1 MEFRAAHRSAIDE
14 GRARVIIILY
24 GDIGDIENLDT
35 ELKAYLKMNTYVK
48 WGDKYFWNKLRY
60 AMPHTRNLLE
70 PNLLQNNLKLMASNN
85 LIKSS
90 PDNNPSMTTP
100 PASKMNENPLLDR
113 LTVKNECIK
122 FQ

>member
-1 MEFRAAHRSAIDE
+1 MEFRAAHRSALDE

-60 AMPHTRNLLE
+60 AMPHSLLE
-70 PNLLQNNLKLMASNN
+70 PNLLQNNLKLMASDK

-90 PDNNPSMTTP
+90 PEDNPSMTTP
-100 PASKMNENPLLDR
+100 PASKMYENPLIDR
-113 LTVKNECIK
+113 LTITNECIK
-122 FQ
+122 